1 MGLLL
6 TNAWRIE
13 SSSVRLYPSLRSWS
27 FFWCVFHKRKPR
39 GGNFEDSFSPFTS
52 RAFSSAPAWGCLEHT
67 LGRKTTKK
75 PPATQAIF
83 TLTAEHRHTAIWCQ
97 YGYFG
102 WFQQKKP
109 YSLLWES
116 PIALL
121 CSHIAVTNRHISWLF
136 HQVWKR
142 LLKPTEKGNCE
153 ANKKCLSNV
162 VSFAPKMASSCFKI
176 LSSRY
181 LKIPAIKFDPYLLN
195 TATQPLN
202 TPTSLWPRCVS
213 VCLWRTDFLSLSLR
227 LDFLF

>member
-1 MGLLL
+1 MHGVLKAPLFAFTLACVAGL
-6 TNAWRIE
+6 
-13 SSSVRLYPSLRSWS
+13 S
-27 FFWCVFHKRKPR
+27 FDAFFIKENRW
-39 GGNFEDSFSPFTS
+39 GNCEDSFSPFTS
-52 RAFSSAPAWGCLEHT
+52 CAFSSAPAWGCLEHT

-142 LLKPTEKGNCE
+142 PLKPTVCQMSY
-153 ANKKCLSNV
+153 LSLLKWPQV
-162 VSFAPKMASSCFKI
+162 VSKYCHGHQIWPLPAKYGHPAFKYAHI
-176 LSSRY
+176 LM
-181 LKIPAIKFDPYLLN
+181 
-195 TATQPLN
+195 TPLC
-202 TPTSLWPRCVS
+202 LCVS
-213 VCLWRTDFLSLSLR
+213 LTDRFLISVTYVR
-227 LDFLF
+227 LFVLKYVL